1 MSRRVRNRRI
11 KNRRGGRVRKM
22 HTGGFTYEE
31 KLVSHGYNP
40 NQYPFNQIT
49 GSSFALR
56 QTAQTLMH
64 PAFGPTGSLGHYGDM
79 DFNTAVDI
87 GDIVILIDTILN
99 STGGGGNRTQLMNIR
114 QQLQT
119 NPTPQVVNRA
129 RQMVNRMNGS
139 TSMRM
144 NRRNTTSYRRG
155 GNVRRMQTGGRNSC
169 GPGMVF
175 RNGGCVPT
183 MRRGGRPARR
193 MPHGGP
199 HNGGRSVFCPQGNY
213 GFDEYGNQVCI

>member
-1 MSRRVRNRRI
+1 MSRRIRNHRI

-22 HTGGFTYEE
+22 HSGGFTYEE

-40 NQYPFNQIT
+40 NGYPFNQIT

-56 QTAQTLMH
+56 QTAQQLMH
-64 PAFGPTGSLGHYGDM
+64 PAFGITGSLGHYGDLNF
-79 DFNTAVDI
+79 DTAMDI
-87 GDIVILIDTILN
+87 GDVVMLIDTILN
-99 STGGGGNRTQLMNIR
+99 STRGGGNRTQLMNIR

-129 RQMVNRMNGS
+129 RQMINGIQ
-139 TSMRM
+139 
-144 NRRNTTSYRRG
+144 NGNTTMRLNQRNMGRRT
-155 GNVRRMQTGGRNSC
+155 RRMQTGGRNSC